1 MRIYTIH
8 ISDPDPD
15 TSGDPAADPVPIK
28 EGFCWPALVFSLF
41 WALWHRLW
49 LVALGLVCTN
59 ALLTGALIIL
69 GADPVTNG
77 AVNAGYALLLGLFG
91 NDLRRWTLERNG
103 MKEAGVALG
112 RTEDEALERYLRD
125 NEQAA
130 PPPASPAPPVKP
142 APSRLPRSLAGPS
155 YMGVA

>member
-8 ISDPDPD
+8 APSSSADI
-15 TSGDPAADPVPIK
+15 AADPVPIK
-28 EGFCWPALVFSLF
+28 EGFSWPALIFSLL

-59 ALLTGALIIL
+59 ALLTGALIVL

-77 AVNAGYALLLGLFG
+77 AVNAGYAVLLGLFG
-91 NDLRRWTLERNG
+91 NDFRRWTLERNG
-103 MKEAGVALG
+103 MREVGVALG
-112 RTEDEALERYLRD
+112 RTADEALERYLRD

-130 PPPASPAPPVKP
+130 PPPASPVSPVKT
-142 APSRLPRSLAGPS
+142 APSRLPRTLAGPS
-155 YMGVA
+155 YTGVA